1 MQLIQALEEVQEFH
15 QLDAS
20 MQVIQILTETRTSLH
35 KMIRN
40 MNIKED
46 MLITMQIIGDL
57 SYAWE
62 LIDTYTLIMQSGIQ
76 KEPTLVRCSH
86 RYLFNTN

>member
-1 MQLIQALEEVQEFH
+1 
-15 QLDAS
+15 
-20 MQVIQILTETRTSLH
+20 MQVIQFLTETRSKMH

-62 LIDTYTLIMQSGIQ
+62 LIDTYTPIMQSGIQ
-76 KEPTLVRCSH
+76 KEPTLVRYQLLS
-86 RYLFNTN
+86 

>member
-15 QLDAS
+15 QLDAN
-20 MQVIQILTETRTSLH
+20 MQVIQFLSETRAYLH
-35 KMIRN
+35 RMLRN

-62 LIDTYTLIMQSGIQ
+62 LIDTYTKIMQTGIQ
-76 KEPTLVRCSH
+76 KEPTLVRFIL
-86 RYLFNTN
+86 RKL